1 MENPKEQ
8 SIVVA
13 RPADVAANLAEIIKR
28 RASPPVE
35 RLISVSEIF
44 GVTVQGE
51 GALIGVP
58 TIFVRTGGCDYACR
72 WCDTMYAVDTK
83 HRAEWARLT
92 AAEILGEVKRLSH
105 ESPLLVSLSGGNP
118 ALQPLSAL
126 IDAGHAF
133 GYTFA
138 LETQGSFAP
147 KPLPDQTT
155 SWFRSLDYL
164 TLSPK
169 PPSSGEETDWNKLD
183 ECVAAAGGG
192 GDQTREADDAREAGA
207 KSATARAQLQSEPQ
221 LPSGPQINF
230 KVVVFD
236 EADYEYAREV
246 YARYGKL
253 YPFSLSVGTPQVTPS
268 SSLGHDEMTAQLRQQ
283 IAERFIWLTERV
295 RADRWFDVRVLP
307 QLHVLVWG
315 ARRGV

>member
-8 SIVVA
+8 SIISA
-13 RPADVAANLAEIIKR
+13 NPADVAANLAEIINR
-28 RASPPVE
+28 RAEPPVE

-58 TIFVRTGGCDYACR
+58 TVFVRTGGCDYACR

-92 AAEILGEVKRLSH
+92 TAEILGEARRLSK
-105 ESPLLVSLSGGNP
+105 ERPLLVSLSGGNP
-118 ALQPLSAL
+118 ALQPLGAL
-126 IDAGHAF
+126 IDAGHAL

-147 KPLPDQTT
+147 KPAHEQTA
-155 SWFRSLDYL
+155 SWFCALDYL

-169 PPSSGEETDWNKLD
+169 PPSSGEETDWSKLD
-183 ECVAAAGGG
+183 ECVAAASS
-192 GDQTREADDAREAGA
+192 GDDDQAHEADAESANAG
-207 KSATARAQLQSEPQ
+207 RQ

-236 EADYEYAREV
+236 DADYEYAREV
-246 YARYGKL
+246 YARYGAR
-253 YPFSLSVGTPQVTPS
+253 YPFALSVGTPQAAPS
-268 SSLGHDEMTAQLRQQ
+268 SSLDHEELTAQLRQQ

-295 RADRWFDVRVLP
+295 RADGWFDVRVLP

-315 ARRGV
+315 AKRGV